1 MTSGKDKAAD
11 RSRGRS
17 RTEPS
22 SDLDGAEIRVAGD
35 QDASDRAAQSD
46 AAAFSAP
53 RCALESIALSQ
64 GGGVFINGWADDG
77 SSRLLRILIEFEGAG
92 SLTIDAGQL
101 ARSRR
106 PDVEQALGASIP
118 YAYGFWGFAQ
128 AGVALAGQRCQVS
141 LQLADGTQWSFAVQ
155 ARVSDEVSLRDQV
168 LAHLAAAEYFGNQ
181 QIGPMISIG
190 HWLGVELVKFN
201 RRISQAI
208 CAKPYVEHFGEPTR
222 PLKGSIIVCLY
233 GKHEYLFLQNALYS
247 GLPGIEDYE
256 FIYVCNSPEL
266 AERLLDEARIAQTVY
281 GGVHTLV
288 LLPGNAGFGAANNLA
303 ARYARSNRLL
313 IVNPDVFPHDR
324 DWARKHSE
332 VVEQRPREQTALF
345 GVPLYYDD
353 GSLMHGG
360 MYFEIDTLPS
370 VNGLTMV
377 RHDFVRVE
385 HYGKGAPPQTVA
397 FRQSRAVPAVTGA
410 FMSLARSHFEQLGGF
425 TEDFIFGHYE
435 DADLCLKS
443 LMAGTPAW
451 IHDIGLWHLEGKGS
465 TRKPVHEG
473 GSTVNRWLFTTSWGG
488 LIKERLNGPRVDLA
502 SFGGGDDSAI
512 IFGAAQP

>member
-1 MTSGKDKAAD
+1 MSAGID
-11 RSRGRS
+11 
-17 RTEPS
+17 
-22 SDLDGAEIRVAGD
+22 AE
-35 QDASDRAAQSD
+35 SAQ
-46 AAAFSAP
+46 AAAGAP
-53 RCALESIALSQ
+53 ASSPPCALESIAVSQ
-64 GGGVFINGWADDG
+64 SGGVFIAGWADDG
-77 SSRLLRILIEFEGAG
+77 GARLLRVVIEFEGAG
-92 SLTIDAGQL
+92 TIAIEGGQL

-106 PDVEQALGASIP
+106 QDVEQALGAHMP
-118 YAYGFWGFAQ
+118 YAYGFWAFAQ
-128 AGVALAGQRCQVS
+128 AGTALGSHKCQIS
-141 LQLADGTQWSFAVQ
+141 LQLADGSQWSFMAE
-155 ARVSDEVSLRDQV
+155 ARASDDVSLRDQV
-168 LAHLAAAEYFGNQ
+168 LSHLAAAEYFGNQ

-208 CAKPYVEHFGEPTR
+208 CANPYVEQFGQPSR

-233 GKHEYLFLQNALYS
+233 GKHEYMFLQNALYS

-266 AERLLDEARIAQTVY
+266 AERLLDEARIAQTIY
-281 GGVHTLV
+281 GGVQTLV
-288 LLPGNAGFGAANNLA
+288 LLPGNAGFGAANNIA

-313 IVNPDVFPHDR
+313 VVNPDVFPHDR
-324 DWARKHSE
+324 DWAKKHSML
-332 VVEQRPREQTALF
+332 VDALPQEQTALF

-360 MYFEIDTLPS
+360 MYFEVDTLPS
-370 VNGLTMV
+370 VNGMAMV

-385 HYGKGAPPQTVA
+385 HYGKGAPPETLA
-397 FRQSRAVPAVTGA
+397 FRSARPVPAVTGA
-410 FMSLARSHFEQLGGF
+410 FISLERAHFEQLGGF

-465 TRKPVHEG
+465 TRRPVHEG

-502 SFGGGDDSAI
+502 SFGAASAAANV
-512 IFGAAQP
+512 FGMARS